1 MTWEELKE
9 KAKELG
15 YRLVEDDGDISYLG
29 ITEFLFLEKDGVDI
43 TFFDYGSIEVD
54 HGYILAE
61 DRTPDQMYQIM
72 LALR

>member
-15 YRLVEDDGDISYLG
+15 YWLRKDDGDIPYLG
-29 ITEFLFLEKDGVDI
+29 ITELLVKDGVDI
-43 TFFDYGSIEVD
+43 AFFDYGSIEVD
-54 HGYILAE
+54 CGYILAE
-61 DRTPDQMYQIM
+61 NRTYEQMYQIM

>member
-15 YRLVEDDGDISYLG
+15 YRVVEDDGDLSYLG
-29 ITEFLFLEKDGVDI
+29 IIEYLEKDGVNI
-43 TFFDYGSIEVD
+43 SFCDYGLVETNCGDTV
-54 HGYILAE
+54 AE
-61 DRTPDQMYQIM
+61 NRTPDQMYQIM

>member
-15 YRLVEDDGDISYLG
+15 YRLVEDDGDLPYLG
-29 ITEFLFLEKDGVDI
+29 ITEYLEKDSI
-43 TFFDYGSIEVD
+43 NIIFCDYGSIETNCGDTV
-54 HGYILAE
+54 AE
-61 DRTPDQMYQIM
+61 NRTPNQMYQIM

>member
-15 YRLVEDDGDISYLG
+15 YYVVEDDGDLSYLD
-29 ITEFLFLEKDGVDI
+29 ITEYLVKNDVNISFCDDGLVETNYGDI
-43 TFFDYGSIEVD
+43 V
-54 HGYILAE
+54 AE
-61 DRTPDQMYQIM
+61 NRTPDQMYQIM

>member
-15 YRLVEDDGDISYLG
+15 YRLVEDDGDLPYLG
-29 ITEFLFLEKDGVDI
+29 ITEYLEKDNVNI
-43 TFFDYGSIEVD
+43 IFFDYGSIETNCGDTV
-54 HGYILAE
+54 AE
-61 DRTPDQMYQIM
+61 NRTPDQMYQIM

>member
-15 YRLVEDDGDISYLG
+15 YRLDDIGCCFEVIREPIEEEIPKSFY
-29 ITEFLFLEKDGVDI
+29 KDGEIFIDSTQI
-43 TFFDYGSIEVD
+43 SRE
-54 HGYILAE
+54 
-61 DRTPDQMYQIM
+61 RTPDQMYQIM

>member
-15 YRLVEDDGDISYLG
+15 YHVVEDNGDIPYLG
-29 ITEFLFLEKDGVDI
+29 ITEYLEKDNVNM
-43 TFFDYGSIEVD
+43 FFCDYGSIETNCGDTV
-54 HGYILAE
+54 AE
-61 DRTPDQMYQIM
+61 NRTPDQMYQIM